1 MTDITVYS
9 KYPVGNDYMYISV
22 YNQNHP
28 VYYVDINRS

>member
-28 VYYVDINRS
+28 AYYVDINRS